1 MGLQVIMACGRD
13 VRIPLIPDGV
23 SVTHAASRPYGREA
37 AAYVQASRLKA
48 VAVVYKRLLN
58 SRSPEETLV
67 TLFLGQNMG
76 RGRNVSK
83 YSNFILSSL
92 LTVSVGLAGC
102 ATAPE
107 SDPAY
112 VSPLQYQDYNCKQ
125 IKAEMR
131 RVSGKIEQAAKTD
144 QTGQVLDA
152 ALTVFAISQGYGV
165 YSEDNPEY
173 RRLQNQYDVLEQT
186 AIQKECN

>member
-1 MGLQVIMACGRD
+1 M
-13 VRIPLIPDGV
+13 
-23 SVTHAASRPYGREA
+23 
-37 AAYVQASRLKA
+37 
-48 VAVVYKRLLN
+48 
-58 SRSPEETLV
+58 
-67 TLFLGQNMG
+67 
-76 RGRNVSK
+76 
-83 YSNFILSSL
+83 
-92 LTVSVGLAGC
+92 GLAGC
-102 ATAPE
+102 TTAPE

-131 RVSGKIEQAAKTD
+131 RISGKIEQAAQAN

-186 AIQKECN
+186 AIQKECTL